1 MIMTSTNRQSNRNND
16 IWSNEFWLNV
26 GVGSMDWWTPSS
38 EIISLV
44 ASLPKVDLLLLLC
57 NAVFPFIFPRYSFA
71 CPPEVFNTLFVNFIS
86 SEESSTQNNKMFTK
100 SRNLFVVVRLFR
112 NSPFTN
118 SFVTSDVL
126 KTFVPHICIRV
137 IGQGWFCHLFSGC
150 WMFEILK
157 L

>member
-1 MIMTSTNRQSNRNND
+1 MLFSR
-16 IWSNEFWLNV
+16 LY
-26 GVGSMDWWTPSS
+26 
-38 EIISLV
+38 
-44 ASLPKVDLLLLLC
+44 
-57 NAVFPFIFPRYSFA
+57 FPVILYSYSFA
-71 CPPEVFNTLFVNFIS
+71 CLPEVFNTLFVNFIS

-137 IGQGWFCHLFSGC
+137 IGKGWFCHFFQVVGCLKSSNCKLAFSWLQMSGAQTFQKFDKTA
-150 WMFEILK
+150 WNWK
-157 L
+157 LGSL